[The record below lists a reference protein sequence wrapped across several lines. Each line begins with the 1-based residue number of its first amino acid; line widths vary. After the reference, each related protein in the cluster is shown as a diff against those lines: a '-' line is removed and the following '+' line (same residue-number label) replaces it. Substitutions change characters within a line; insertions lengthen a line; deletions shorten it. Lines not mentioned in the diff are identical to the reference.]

1 MTTVKDMFGN
11 NELSE
16 GGHLCSEID
25 PRFKDI
31 SYYYEYAN
39 EIWLSLLYVKE
50 EFRGQ
55 GVLTKFIKF
64 MQTKG
69 KKIIIPT
76 PNTKVHSIVVK
87 MGFMPEKI
95 WEKMDNEYM
104 DVIVWE
110 NI

>member
-1 MTTVKDMFGN
+1 MTIKEMFGDS
-11 NELSE
+11 ELGE

-25 PRFKDI
+25 PRFEDT
-31 SYYYEYAN
+31 SYYYEYEN

-50 EFRGQ
+50 KFRGQ

-76 PNTKVHSIVVK
+76 PSIKVYGIATKL
-87 MGFMPEKI
+87 GFVPEKI
-95 WEKMDNEYM
+95 WEKLDNEYM
-104 DVIVWE
+104 DVMVWE
-110 NI
+110 K